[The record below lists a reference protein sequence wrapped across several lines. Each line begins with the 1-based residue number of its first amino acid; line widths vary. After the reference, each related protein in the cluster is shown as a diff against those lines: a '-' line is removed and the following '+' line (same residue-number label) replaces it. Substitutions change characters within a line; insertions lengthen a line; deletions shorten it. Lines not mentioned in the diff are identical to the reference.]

1 MVKRATFLLAT
12 AVSLVASR
20 LCKNGLR
27 YCASTLLEIG
37 NGSLFFQ
44 PRHRQL
50 TNGPGNYQQQI
61 HRELDTWSPCTATTD
76 NYLYYCD
83 EGDIHLVGNC
93 QWGCDDSGVDESD
106 SCSPNFKEVV
116 DCNLWYGNVA
126 NEWEK
131 KGLRGI

>member
-27 YCASTLLEIG
+27 YCASTLLEI
-37 NGSLFFQ
+37 
-44 PRHRQL
+44 
-50 TNGPGNYQQQI
+50 GNYQQQI